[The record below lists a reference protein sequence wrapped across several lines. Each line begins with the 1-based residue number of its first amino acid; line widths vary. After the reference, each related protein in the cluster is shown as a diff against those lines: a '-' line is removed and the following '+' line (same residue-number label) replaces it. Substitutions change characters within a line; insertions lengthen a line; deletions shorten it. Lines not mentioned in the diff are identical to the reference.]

1 MSAAKTNRYFT
12 FPVYPRQNQWLDFL
26 RAIAVVL
33 VLLRHGEVSLNRAGY
48 AGLETAAPPL
58 HNLFLNGWVG
68 VDLFLVLSGFLIGK
82 GLMKS
87 FASTGSISVGSYF
100 YKRAIRI
107 ITTYYFVLFITAAGL
122 FPFYAVE
129 GKHLGIRIL
138 YHMLFL
144 QDYLPSNINV
154 VFWSLGVEEK
164 FYILVPILILVI
176 SRMRTVK
183 SVVLLLIGLCL
194 LVTAVRALKFLGGP
208 QEIDYLAF
216 FRGFRSPF
224 HASLEPLLMGVM
236 IGYLWSKEVA
246 FKVSVPPKIVLFA
259 VLGVA
264 AFWLASQEFLSRISI
279 FDAGVQPLLTG
290 GLFALAVY
298 CGVYMKGV
306 NLWGEVVWR
315 VIARLSY
322 TLYLL
327 HFPLI
332 PLAMKLTMEQQ
343 QSAWLFWVVYLLL
356 TLIASL
362 LVHFAIEKPS
372 LIFKDKMSLKFG
384 GQET

>member
-1 MSAAKTNRYFT
+1 LSAPKPDNYFS

-33 VLLRHGEVSLNRAGY
+33 VLLRHGEVSLQRAGY
-48 AGLETAAPPL
+48 QGLESIAPAL

-87 FASTGSISVGSYF
+87 FANTGSISVGSYF

-107 ITTYYFVLFITAAGL
+107 IPTYYFVLFITAAGL
-122 FPFYAVE
+122 FPFYEVAQQ
-129 GKHLGIRIL
+129 HLGIRIF

-164 FYILVPILILVI
+164 FYILVPLLILLLN
-176 SRMRTVK
+176 RLRTLK
-183 SVVLLLIGLCL
+183 SVVLLLICLCVA
-194 LVTAVRALKFLGGP
+194 VTALKALKFAGGP
-208 QEIDYLAF
+208 QEIDYTTF
-216 FRGFRSPF
+216 FRKFRSPF
-224 HASLEPLLMGVM
+224 HVSLEPLLMGVL
-236 IGYLWSKEVA
+236 IGYLWAKEVA
-246 FKVSVPPKIVLFA
+246 FKISVSPKIVLFA
-259 VLGVA
+259 VLGIA
-264 AFWLASQEFLSRISI
+264 AVWLASEEFLSHISL
-279 FDAGVQPLLTG
+279 FDVGVQPLLIG

-298 CGVYMKGV
+298 CGVYMKEV
-306 NLWGEVVWR
+306 NLWGEVLWR

-332 PLAMKLTMEQQ
+332 PLAMKLTMEQE
-343 QSAWLFWVVYLLL
+343 QSAWLFWIVYLILS
-356 TLIASL
+356 LIAAL
-362 LVHFAIEKPS
+362 IVHFAIEKPS

-384 GQET
+384 GQKT